1 MTTATFDTPAR
12 PAPSTSTAG
21 MAIRR
26 IEPIAVSLP
35 MLKPMKMAGV
45 LIKAADNVLV
55 RVELENGHT
64 GWGEAASAHSMT
76 GETVESMMAA
86 IRHMAPTLLN
96 MDGADIAAVSQRMDQ
111 LMYYNQSAK
120 SVVEM
125 ALHDALGK
133 ASGKPVYDLLGGK
146 LRSQVPVLWLLGTG
160 SIEGDIAEAL
170 AKRAAGFIA
179 FKVKVGIGDP
189 MDDALRTR
197 RVCEALGPGLLIS
210 ADANQGYSVEQALA
224 YVKALEGARLDF
236 FEQPIAGHDIDGM
249 AKIAAAT
256 HIPLGFD
263 EGLHG
268 IDDLLQHHQRY
279 AARGCSL
286 KTIKLGG
293 LRGVMRAAELCH
305 QLGMK
310 VNLACKVAESG
321 IAAAAIMHLAA
332 AVPEVAWGVSISNQ
346 YLADDIVRATVKVV
360 AGHAEVPAGAGL
372 GVEVDEAKVR
382 KYTRTM

>member
-1 MTTATFDTPAR
+1 MTTATTQTPAR
-12 PAPSTSTAG
+12 A
-21 MAIRR
+21 AIRR

-55 RVELENGHT
+55 RVELDGGHV

-86 IRHMAPTLLN
+86 VRHMAPSLLD
-96 MDGADIAAVSQRMDQ
+96 MDGADIEAVSTRMDQ

-120 SVVEM
+120 SALEM

-133 ASGKPVYDLLGGK
+133 ALNKPVYELLGGK
-146 LRSQVPVLWLLGTG
+146 KRSRVPVLWLLGTG
-160 SIEGDIAEAL
+160 SIDGDIAEAK
-170 AKRAAGFIA
+170 AKQAAGFVA
-179 FKVKVGIGDP
+179 FKVKVGVGDP
-189 MDDALRTR
+189 LDDALRTR
-197 RVCEALGPGLLIS
+197 KVCEALGKGLLIS
-210 ADANQGYSVEQALA
+210 SDANQGYSLEQALA
-224 YVKALEGARLDF
+224 YVKAVDGSGLDF
-236 FEQPIAGHDIDGM
+236 FEQPISGHNIDGM
-249 AKIAAAT
+249 ATLAAAT
-256 HIPLGFD
+256 GIPIGFD
-263 EGLHG
+263 EGLHSME
-268 IDDLLQHHQRY
+268 DLLLHHERK

-293 LRGVMRAAELCH
+293 LRGVLHAAQLC
-305 QLGMK
+305 QKLGMQ

-321 IAAAAIMHLAA
+321 IAAASLMHLAA

-346 YLADDIVRATVKVV
+346 YLADDIVRATIKVID
-360 AGHAEVPAGAGL
+360 GHAEVPAGVGL

>member
-1 MTTATFDTPAR
+1 MTTVATR
-12 PAPSTSTAG
+12 I
-21 MAIRR
+21 AIRK

-35 MLKPMKMAGV
+35 MTKPMKMAGV

-55 RVELENGHT
+55 RVELEGGHV

-86 IRHMAPTLLN
+86 IRHMAPTLLDI
-96 MDGADIAAVSQRMDQ
+96 DGADIAAVSTRMDQ

-120 SVVEM
+120 SAVEM

-133 ASGKPVYDLLGGK
+133 ALGKPVYELLGGK
-146 LRSQVPVLWLLGTG
+146 KRSRVPVLWLLGTG
-160 SIEGDIAEAL
+160 SIEGDVAEAL
-170 AKRAAGFIA
+170 AKRATGFVA
-179 FKVKVGIGDP
+179 FKVKVGVGDP
-189 MDDALRTR
+189 TDDALRTR
-197 RVCEALGPGLLIS
+197 RVCEALGTDKGLLLS
-210 ADANQGYSVEQALA
+210 SDANQGYSLPQALT
-224 YVKALEGARLDF
+224 YVTADDGAGLDF

-249 AKIAAAT
+249 ATLAAASSLA
-256 HIPLGFD
+256 IGFD

-268 IDDLLQHHQRY
+268 IDDLMQHHARK

-293 LRGVMRAAELCH
+293 LKGVMRAGQLCDE
-305 QLGMK
+305 LGMQ

-321 IAAAAIMHLAA
+321 IAAASLMHLAA
-332 AVPEVAWGVSISNQ
+332 ALPQVGWGVSISNQ

-360 AGHAEVPAGAGL
+360 DGHAEVPGGVGL

-382 KYTRTM
+382 KYTRAI

>member
-1 MTTATFDTPAR
+1 MTTTAQTPAR
-12 PAPSTSTAG
+12 A
-21 MAIRR
+21 AIRR

-35 MLKPMKMAGV
+35 MTKPMKMAGV

-55 RVELENGHT
+55 RVELDGGHV

-86 IRHMAPTLLN
+86 VRHMAPALLD
-96 MDGADIAAVSQRMDQ
+96 MDGADIEAVSTRMDQ

-120 SVVEM
+120 SAVEM

-133 ASGKPVYDLLGGK
+133 ALSKPVYELLGGK
-146 LRSQVPVLWLLGTG
+146 KRSRVPVLWLLGTG
-160 SIEGDIAEAL
+160 SIDGDIAEAK
-170 AKRAAGFIA
+170 AKQAAGFVA
-179 FKVKVGIGDP
+179 FKVKVGVGDP
-189 MDDALRTR
+189 LDDALRTR
-197 RVCEALGPGLLIS
+197 KVCEALGRGLLIS
-210 ADANQGYSVEQALA
+210 SDANQGYSLEQALA
-224 YVKALEGARLDF
+224 YVKAVDGSGLDF
-236 FEQPIAGHDIDGM
+236 FEQPISGHNVDGM
-249 AKIAAAT
+249 ATLAAAT
-256 HIPLGFD
+256 GIPLGFD

-268 IDDLLQHHQRY
+268 MEDLLQHHERK

-293 LRGVMRAAELCH
+293 LKGVMHAAELC
-305 QLGMK
+305 QKLGMH

-321 IAAAAIMHLAA
+321 IAAASLMHLAA

-346 YLADDIVRATVKVV
+346 YLADDIVRATIKVV
-360 AGHAEVPAGAGL
+360 DGHAEVPGSVGL

-382 KYTRTM
+382 KYTRMV

>member
-1 MTTATFDTPAR
+1 MTIAAASAHRTTPA
-12 PAPSTSTAG
+12 PALSAR
-21 MAIRR
+21 IKH

-35 MLKPMKMAGV
+35 MTKPMKMAGV
-45 LIKAADNVLV
+45 LIAAADNVLV
-55 RVELENGHT
+55 RLELDSGQV
-64 GWGEAASAHSMT
+64 GWGEAASAHAMT

-86 IRHMAPTLLN
+86 IRHMSPSLLQMN
-96 MDGADIAAVSQRMDQ
+96 AADIAAVSRRMDE

-125 ALHDALGK
+125 ALHDAWGR
-133 ASGKPVYDLLGGK
+133 ATGKPVFELLGGRR
-146 LRSQVPVLWLLGTG
+146 RSRVPVLWLLGTG
-160 SIEGDIAEAL
+160 SIEGDVAEAL
-170 AKRAAGFIA
+170 AKKAAGFIA
-179 FKVKVGIGDP
+179 FKVKVGVGDP
-189 MDDALRTR
+189 LDDAARTR

-224 YVKALEGARLDF
+224 YVKAVDGAGLAF

-249 AKIAAAT
+249 AKITAAT
-256 HIPLGFD
+256 QIPLGFD

-268 IDDLLQHHQRY
+268 IDDLLQHHQRK

-293 LRGVMRAAELCH
+293 LRGVMRAAKLCAE
-305 QLGMK
+305 LGMQ

-332 AVPEVAWGVSISNQ
+332 AVPAVEWGVSVSNQ
-346 YLADDIVRATVKVV
+346 YLADDIVRAPVKVID
-360 AGHAEVPAGAGL
+360 GHAEVPPGVGL
-372 GVEVDEAKVR
+372 GVDVDEARVR
-382 KYTRTM
+382 RYQRHL

>member
-1 MTTATFDTPAR
+1 MTTTAQTPAR
-12 PAPSTSTAG
+12 A
-21 MAIRR
+21 AIRR

-35 MLKPMKMAGV
+35 MTKPMKMAGV

-55 RVELENGHT
+55 RVELDGGHV

-86 IRHMAPTLLN
+86 VRHMAPALLD
-96 MDGADIAAVSQRMDQ
+96 MDGADIEAVSTRMDQ

-120 SVVEM
+120 SAVEM

-133 ASGKPVYDLLGGK
+133 ALNKPVYELLGGK
-146 LRSQVPVLWLLGTG
+146 KRSRVPVLWLLGTG
-160 SIEGDIAEAL
+160 SIDGDIAEAK
-170 AKRAAGFIA
+170 AKQAAGFVA
-179 FKVKVGIGDP
+179 FKVKVGVGDP
-189 MDDALRTR
+189 LDDALRTR
-197 RVCEALGPGLLIS
+197 KVCEALGRGLLIS
-210 ADANQGYSVEQALA
+210 SDANQGYSLEQALA
-224 YVKALEGARLDF
+224 YVKAVDGLGLDF
-236 FEQPIAGHDIDGM
+236 FEQPISGHNIDGM
-249 AKIAAAT
+249 ATLAAAT
-256 HIPLGFD
+256 GIPIGFD

-268 IDDLLQHHQRY
+268 MEDLLQHHERK

-293 LRGVMRAAELCH
+293 LKGVMHAAELC
-305 QLGMK
+305 QKLGMH

-321 IAAAAIMHLAA
+321 IAAASLMHLAA

-346 YLADDIVRATVKVV
+346 YLADDIVRATIKVV
-360 AGHAEVPAGAGL
+360 DGHAEVPGGVGL

-382 KYTRTM
+382 KYTRTV

>member
-1 MTTATFDTPAR
+1 MTTTAQTPAR
-12 PAPSTSTAG
+12 A
-21 MAIRR
+21 AIRR

-35 MLKPMKMAGV
+35 MTKPMKMAGV

-55 RVELENGHT
+55 RVELDGGHV

-86 IRHMAPTLLN
+86 VRHMAPALLD
-96 MDGADIAAVSQRMDQ
+96 MDGADIEAVSTRMDQ

-120 SVVEM
+120 SAVEM

-133 ASGKPVYDLLGGK
+133 ALGKPVYELLGGK
-146 LRSQVPVLWLLGTG
+146 KRERVPVLWLLGTG
-160 SIEGDIAEAL
+160 SIDGDIAEAK
-170 AKRAAGFIA
+170 AKQAAGFVA
-179 FKVKVGIGDP
+179 FKVKVGVGDP
-189 MDDALRTR
+189 LDDALRTR
-197 RVCEALGPGLLIS
+197 KVCEALGRGLLMS
-210 ADANQGYSVEQALA
+210 SDANQGYSLEQALA
-224 YVKALEGARLDF
+224 YVKAVDGLGLDF
-236 FEQPIAGHDIDGM
+236 FEQPISGHNIDGM
-249 AKIAAAT
+249 ATLAAAT
-256 HIPLGFD
+256 GIPIGFD

-268 IDDLLQHHQRY
+268 MEDLLQHHERK

-293 LRGVMRAAELCH
+293 LKGVMHAAELC
-305 QLGMK
+305 QRLGMH

-321 IAAAAIMHLAA
+321 IAAASLMHLAA

-346 YLADDIVRATVKVV
+346 YLADDIVRATIKVV
-360 AGHAEVPAGAGL
+360 DGHAEVPGGVGL

-382 KYTRTM
+382 KYTRVV

>member
-1 MTTATFDTPAR
+1 MDTIANPA
-12 PAPSTSTAG
+12 AQAG
-21 MAIRR
+21 AKTLIRR

-35 MLKPMKMAGV
+35 MIKPMKMAGV

-55 RVELENGHT
+55 RVELAGGET

-86 IRHMAPTLLN
+86 IRHMAPNLLE
-96 MDGADIAAVSQRMDQ
+96 MDGANIEAVSTRMDQ

-120 SVVEM
+120 SAVEM

-133 ASGKPVYDLLGGK
+133 ALNKPVHDLIGGK
-146 LRSQVPVLWLLGTG
+146 QRNRVPVLWLLGTG

-170 AKRAAGFIA
+170 AKKAAGFVA
-179 FKVKVGIGDP
+179 YKVKVGVGDP
-189 MDDALRTR
+189 LDDALRTR
-197 RVCEALGPGLLIS
+197 KVCEALGKGLLIS
-210 ADANQGYSVEQALA
+210 ADANQGYSLAQALA
-224 YVKALEGARLDF
+224 YVKAVNGSGLDF
-236 FEQPIAGHDIDGM
+236 FEQPISGHDIDGM
-249 AKIAAAT
+249 AQLAAASSLP
-256 HIPLGFD
+256 IGFD

-268 IDDLLQHHQRY
+268 IEDLLLHHERK

-293 LRGVMRAAELCH
+293 LKGVMRAAELCEK
-305 QLGMK
+305 LGMQ

-321 IAAAAIMHLAA
+321 IAAASLMHLAA
-332 AVPEVAWGVSISNQ
+332 AVPQVAWGVSISNQ

-360 AGHAEVPAGAGL
+360 DGHAEMPTGVGL

-382 KYTRTM
+382 KYTRSI

>member
-1 MTTATFDTPAR
+1 MTTTAQTPAR
-12 PAPSTSTAG
+12 A
-21 MAIRR
+21 AIRR

-35 MLKPMKMAGV
+35 MTKPMKMAGV

-55 RVELENGHT
+55 RVELDGGHV

-86 IRHMAPTLLN
+86 VRHMAPALLD
-96 MDGADIAAVSQRMDQ
+96 MDGADIEAVSTRMDQ

-120 SVVEM
+120 SAVEM

-133 ASGKPVYDLLGGK
+133 ALGKPVYELLGGK
-146 LRSQVPVLWLLGTG
+146 KRGRVPVLWLLGTG
-160 SIEGDIAEAL
+160 SIDGDIAEAK
-170 AKRAAGFIA
+170 AKQAAGFVA
-179 FKVKVGIGDP
+179 FKVKVGVGDP
-189 MDDALRTR
+189 LDDALRTR
-197 RVCEALGPGLLIS
+197 KVCEALGRGLLIS
-210 ADANQGYSVEQALA
+210 SDANQGYSLEQALA
-224 YVKALEGARLDF
+224 YVKAVDGSGLDF
-236 FEQPIAGHDIDGM
+236 FEQPISGHNIDGM
-249 AKIAAAT
+249 ATLAAAT
-256 HIPLGFD
+256 GIPIGFD

-268 IDDLLQHHQRY
+268 MEDLLQHHERK

-293 LRGVMRAAELCH
+293 LKGVMHAAELC
-305 QLGMK
+305 QKLGMH

-321 IAAAAIMHLAA
+321 IAAASLMQLAA

-346 YLADDIVRATVKVV
+346 YLADDIVRATIKVV
-360 AGHAEVPAGAGL
+360 DGHAEVPVGVGL

-382 KYTRTM
+382 KYTRVV

>member
-1 MTTATFDTPAR
+1 MTTTAQTPAR
-12 PAPSTSTAG
+12 A
-21 MAIRR
+21 AIRR

-35 MLKPMKMAGV
+35 MTKPMKMAGV

-55 RVELENGHT
+55 RVELDGGHV

-86 IRHMAPTLLN
+86 VRHMAPALLD
-96 MDGADIAAVSQRMDQ
+96 MDGADIEAVSTRMDQ

-120 SVVEM
+120 SAVEM

-133 ASGKPVYDLLGGK
+133 ALGKPVYELLGGK
-146 LRSQVPVLWLLGTG
+146 KRGRVPVLWLLGTG
-160 SIEGDIAEAL
+160 SIDGDIAEAK
-170 AKRAAGFIA
+170 AKQAAGFVA
-179 FKVKVGIGDP
+179 FKVKVGVGDP
-189 MDDALRTR
+189 LDDALRTR
-197 RVCEALGPGLLIS
+197 KVCEALGRGLLMS
-210 ADANQGYSVEQALA
+210 SDANQGYSLEQALA
-224 YVKALEGARLDF
+224 YVKAVDGLGLDF
-236 FEQPIAGHDIDGM
+236 FEQPISGHNIDGM
-249 AKIAAAT
+249 ATLAAAT
-256 HIPLGFD
+256 GIPIGFD

-268 IDDLLQHHQRY
+268 MEDLLQHHERK

-293 LRGVMRAAELCH
+293 LKGVMHAAELC
-305 QLGMK
+305 QKLGMH

-321 IAAAAIMHLAA
+321 IAAASLMHLAA

-346 YLADDIVRATVKVV
+346 YLADDIVRATIKVV
-360 AGHAEVPAGAGL
+360 DGHAEVPGGVGL

-382 KYTRTM
+382 KYTRVV